1 MTISTPPDQS
11 FDDALKALAN
21 PVRRKILAALKEP
34 ERNFPGQNHSYELG
48 VCARMI
54 EAGCGLSQSTI
65 SAHLAQL
72 HQAGLLAARKFGQFT
87 FYTRDETVIAAFLAR
102 LDQDLHP

>member
-1 MTISTPPDQS
+1 MDTPLDQS

-34 ERNFPGQNHSYELG
+34 EVNFPGQQHSYELG
-48 VCARMI
+48 ICARMI
-54 EAGCGLSQSTI
+54 EAACGLSQSTV

-72 HQAGLLAARKFGQFT
+72 HLAGLLMARKFGQFT
-87 FYTRDETVIAAFLAR
+87 FYTRDEAAIAAFLAR